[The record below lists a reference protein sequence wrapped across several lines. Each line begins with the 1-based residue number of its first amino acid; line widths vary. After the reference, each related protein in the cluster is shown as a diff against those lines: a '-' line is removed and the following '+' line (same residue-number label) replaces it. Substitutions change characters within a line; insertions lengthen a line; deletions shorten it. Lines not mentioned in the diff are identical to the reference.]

1 MSPPSPSRIAAR
13 ALAICAVVARAYLEE
28 ASADAHTEQ
37 LRKEIRG
44 FVRELDC
51 EDALREG
58 ERKLLD
64 RPVGRLSQ
72 REQVDAS
79 WLCEGLAVLGWTLGR
94 FELPLPD
101 DHVDPKQ
108 VVDSLGFMRDEA
120 AGSLRTVPTVRPPHE
135 LGLAQARLTL
145 VRDRLR
151 AFATE
156 PGRVDLEALARGA
169 ELGELVLAGVP
180 LAEGDLRIDGRPL
193 NECPEERW
201 REVLDAA
208 EERCRAIAWICGGET
223 YGFGAA

>member
-1 MSPPSPSRIAAR
+1 MSAPSPSRIAAR
-13 ALAICAVVARAYLEE
+13 ALALCAVVARAYLEE
-28 ASADAHTEQ
+28 AAPDAHTEQ

-44 FVRELDC
+44 FIRELDC
-51 EDALREG
+51 EDALRDA

-79 WLCEGLAVLGWTLGR
+79 WLCEGLAVLAWTLGR

-108 VVDSLGFMRDEA
+108 VVDALEFMRDA
-120 AGSLRTVPTVRPPHE
+120 ASSLRTVPTVRPPQE
-135 LGLAQARLTL
+135 LALAQARLTL

-151 AFATE
+151 AFATAR
-156 PGRVDLEALARGA
+156 GRVDLEALARGA

-180 LAEGDLRIDGRPL
+180 LADGDLRIDGRPL
-193 NECPEERW
+193 VECPEERW

-208 EERCRAIAWICGGET
+208 EERCRSIGWICGGEA
-223 YGFGAA
+223 YGYGAA